1 MANRILMI
9 ALIAGTSLLLM
20 SACASEDRE
29 NAETEQNQAQPE
41 TLFENEFA
49 HVVRVILKPGEE
61 LEPHEGS
68 SRAIYSLN
76 DYSIEWIVNGESE
89 GEKSWSEGDVHVH
102 GEDTHAAINTG
113 SAEAEWLAFTRKS
126 EVPDV
131 EMQNL
136 ENDVNSLEGDFA
148 ELIYDDELFRI
159 TEVTLAA
166 GASIPSHDGIH
177 RVIYSLSDYTLSCQ
191 YEESEEEESSF
202 EAGDAHWHTPG
213 THSMDNIGDTEARFL
228 VISYK

>member
-1 MANRILMI
+1 MANRILMVV
-9 ALIAGTSLLLM
+9 LITGTSFLLM
-20 SACASEDRE
+20 LACASGDRE
-29 NAETEQNQAQPE
+29 NIETEQNQVQPE
-41 TLFENEFA
+41 TLFENELA
-49 HVVRVILKPGEE
+49 HVVKVTLLPGEE
-61 LEPHEGS
+61 LESHEGS
-68 SRAIYSLN
+68 NRAIYSLN
-76 DYSIEWIVNGESE
+76 DYSIEWIVDGESE

-102 GEDTHAAINTG
+102 GEDTHSAINTG
-113 SAEAEWLAFTRKS
+113 SAEAEWLAFTRKT
-126 EVPDV
+126 EMPDV

-166 GASIPSHDGIH
+166 GESIPSHDGIH
-177 RVIYSLSDYTLSCQ
+177 RIIYSLSDYTLNYQS
-191 YEESEEEESSF
+191 EESEQEERSF

-213 THSMDNIGDTEARFL
+213 THAMDNIGDTEARFL

>member
-1 MANRILMI
+1 MINDKLLVALLVGLGLLMI
-9 ALIAGTSLLLM
+9 
-20 SACASEDRE
+20 SACASEDS
-29 NAETEQNQAQPE
+29 ETSEAEQNQVEPQ
-41 TLFENEFA
+41 TVFENDFA
-49 HVVRVILKPGEE
+49 KVSKVNLEPGQE
-61 LEPHEGS
+61 LGPHEGND
-68 SRAIYSLN
+68 RLIYSLN
-76 DYSIEWIVNGESE
+76 DYTIEWIVNGESE

-102 GEDTHAAINTG
+102 GEDTHSAINTG
-113 SAEAEWLAFTRKS
+113 STEAEWLAFTKKS

-177 RVIYSLSDYTLSCQ
+177 RVIYSLSDYTLSYQ
-191 YEESEEEESSF
+191 SEEAEIEVRTF